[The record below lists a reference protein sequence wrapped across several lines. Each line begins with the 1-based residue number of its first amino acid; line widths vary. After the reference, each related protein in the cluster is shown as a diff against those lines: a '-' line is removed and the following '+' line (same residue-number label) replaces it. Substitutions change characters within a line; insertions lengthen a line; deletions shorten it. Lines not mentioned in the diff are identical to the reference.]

1 MMYSVSVGRD
11 KFHFTA
17 AAWARTLFFL
27 PRAKLDLK
35 GKSVDDLSNVFR
47 STIKT
52 EARYSTRKKTLGGGK
67 KRRELIRNDPRN
79 RHHHQYERTFSPN
92 SRRTVR
98 ILRSKRHILDIYVW
112 EVSLSCTVVRAYNRS
127 KNIGFFFQRD
137 R

>member
-1 MMYSVSVGRD
+1 MMHLASVGRD

-17 AAWARTLFFL
+17 AAWARTLFFFV

-79 RHHHQYERTFSPN
+79 RHHHHHHRNERTFSPN
-92 SRRTVR
+92 SCRTVR
-98 ILRSKRHILDIYVW
+98 ILGSKRHILDIY
-112 EVSLSCTVVRAYNRS
+112 
-127 KNIGFFFQRD
+127 I
-137 R
+137 